1 MTWVS
6 GVSADADKERFAF
19 GANWQ
24 RFLDVLDDDRIQIAE
39 KSVKSM
45 LGVDTLADRAFLD
58 IGSGSGLFSLA
69 AKRLGARVIS
79 FDYDPQSVACTRE
92 LKRRYFPDDVE
103 WQIEQGSVLDA
114 EYMRSLGRFDVVY
127 AWGVLHHSGD
137 MWQALENV
145 TPSVVEGGKLFLAI
159 YNDQGG
165 TSRRWTLIKR
175 LYNRLPRPLG
185 FPLAVYTLVR
195 QWTLTFVRD
204 LLRGRGFSSWR
215 EYRRNRG
222 MSPWRDIVDWV
233 GGYPFEVAKPE
244 EIFDFCRQR
253 GFILE
258 RLKTCA
264 GGIGCNEFV
273 FNLPIADRQSP

>member
-1 MTWVS
+1 MTEGLS
-6 GVSADADKERFAF
+6 DAAEQQESLRFAF

-39 KSVKSM
+39 ESLKSM
-45 LGVDTLADRAFLD
+45 LGVDTLTDRTFLD
-58 IGSGSGLFSLA
+58 VGSGSGLFSLA
-69 AKRLGARVIS
+69 AKRLGARVHS

-92 LKRRYFPDDVE
+92 IKRRYLPDDGN
-103 WQIEQGSVLDA
+103 WYIEEGSVLDSQ
-114 EYMRSLGRFDVVY
+114 YLRSLGRFDVVY

-137 MWQALENV
+137 MWRALENV
-145 TPSVVEGGKLFLAI
+145 APAVAEGGKLFLSI

-165 TSRRWTLIKR
+165 ASRRWALIKR
-175 LYNRLPRPLG
+175 IYNRLPRPLG
-185 FPLAVYTLVR
+185 FPLEVYTLVR
-195 QWTLTFVRD
+195 QWTLTFARD
-204 LLRGRGFSSWR
+204 FLRGRPFGSWR

-222 MSPWRDIVDWV
+222 MSPWRDVVDWV

-244 EIFDFCRQR
+244 EIFDFYRRR

-258 RLKTCA
+258 RLRTCA

-273 FNLPIADRQSP
+273 FSRSAADPGR

>member
-1 MTWVS
+1 MSTE
-6 GVSADADKERFAF
+6 ADTNRFAF

-24 RFLDVLDDDRIQIAE
+24 RFLDVLDDDRIRIAE
-39 KSVKSM
+39 ESLESG
-45 LGVDTLADRAFLD
+45 LGVDTLAERTFLD
-58 IGSGSGLFSLA
+58 VGSGSGLFSLA
-69 AKRLGARVIS
+69 AKRLGARVHS

-103 WQIEQGSVLDA
+103 WQIEEGSVLDA
-114 EYMRSLGRFDVVY
+114 KYMRSLGRFDVVY

-137 MWQALENV
+137 MWRALGNV
-145 TPSVVEGGKLFLAI
+145 APSVAEGGKLFLAT
-159 YNDQGG
+159 YNDQGRA
-165 TSRRWTLIKR
+165 SRRWAFIKR

-185 FPLAVYTLVR
+185 FVLEIYTLIR
-195 QWTLTFVRD
+195 QWSLTFVRD
-204 LLRGRGFSSWR
+204 LLKGDPFWSWR

-244 EIFDFCRQR
+244 EIFDFYRRR
-253 GFILE
+253 GLVLE

-264 GGIGCNEFV
+264 GGVGCNEFV
-273 FNLPIADRQSP
+273 FSLPIADKKSQ

>member
-1 MTWVS
+1 MTEGLS
-6 GVSADADKERFAF
+6 DAAEQQESLRFAF

-24 RFLDVLDDDRIQIAE
+24 RFLDVLDGDRIRVAE
-39 KSVKSM
+39 ESLKSM
-45 LGVDTLADRAFLD
+45 LGVGTLANRTFLD

-79 FDYDPQSVACTRE
+79 FDYDSQSVACTRE
-92 LKRRYFPDDVE
+92 MKRRYLPDDGN
-103 WQIEQGSVLDA
+103 WRIEQGSVLDA

-137 MWQALENV
+137 MWRALEHV
-145 TPSVVEGGKLFLAI
+145 TASVAEGGKLFLAI

-165 TSRRWTLIKR
+165 ASRRWTLVKR

-185 FPLAVYTLVR
+185 FPLAVYTLIR
-195 QWTLTFVRD
+195 QWTLTFIRD
-204 LLRGRGFSSWR
+204 LFKGRPFGSWR

-222 MSPWRDIVDWV
+222 MSPWRDVVDWV

-244 EIFDFCRQR
+244 EIFDFYRR
-253 GFILE
+253 HGFGLE

-273 FNLPIADRQSP
+273 FSRSAVDSG

>member
-6 GVSADADKERFAF
+6 GVSAEADKERFAF

-24 RFLDVLDDDRIQIAE
+24 RFLDVLDNDRIRIAE
-39 KSVKSM
+39 ESLLSM
-45 LGVDTLADRAFLD
+45 LGADSLEGKSFLD
-58 IGSGSGLFSLA
+58 IGSGSGLFSLV
-69 AKRLGARVIS
+69 AKRLGARVHS
-79 FDYDPQSVACTRE
+79 FDYDSQSVTCTRE
-92 LKRRYFPDDVE
+92 LKRRYLPDDVE
-103 WQIEQGSVLDA
+103 WKIEQGSVLDA
-114 EYMRSLGRFDVVY
+114 EYLRSLGRFDVVY

-145 TPSVVEGGKLFLAI
+145 APAVDEDGKLFLAI

-165 TSRRWTLIKR
+165 ASRRWTLIKR
-175 LYNRLPRPLG
+175 LYNRLPWPLG
-185 FPLAVYTLVR
+185 IPLEVYTLIR
-195 QWTLTFVRD
+195 QWSLTFIRD
-204 LLRGRGFSSWR
+204 FFKGRPFGSWR

-244 EIFDFCRQR
+244 QIFDFYRRR
-253 GFILE
+253 GFVLE

-273 FNLPIADRQSP
+273 FRKCG